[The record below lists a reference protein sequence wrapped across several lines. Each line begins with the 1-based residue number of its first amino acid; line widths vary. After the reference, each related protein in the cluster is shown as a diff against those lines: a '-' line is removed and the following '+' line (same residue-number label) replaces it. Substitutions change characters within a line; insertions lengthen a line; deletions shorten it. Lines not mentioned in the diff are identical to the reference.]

1 MDRACLGS
9 MCISYPP
16 PYILFIGELFI
27 GEESADGGGPRREF
41 WTILGKEIRH
51 SFFEGKGNRLVLRH
65 DSVALV
71 VSKLL

>member
-9 MCISYPP
+9 LCISYPP
-16 PYILFIGELFI
+16 PYILFIGELF
-27 GEESADGGGPRREF
+27 GRGADGGGPRREF

-71 VSKLL
+71 VSKFL